1 MISQLQR
8 WGIVAGW
15 LLVMIAIN
23 WSILQKEQ
31 VLASGLQVRL
41 ALAPVDPRSLMQGDY
56 MRLRY
61 ALLSEVP
68 TKQLAPEGQLIIRL
82 DKQHVASFVGIYQP
96 GQSLQQGEL
105 LLHYRRY
112 GRHVKLGAE
121 SYLFEE
127 GKASLLSEA
136 AYGELRVAND
146 GKSVLVGL
154 LDQNFHYLDNLFK
167 NQE

>member
-1 MISQLQR
+1 MISPLQR

-15 LLVMIAIN
+15 LLVMVAIN
-23 WSILQKEQ
+23 WSIIQKEH
-31 VLASGLQVRL
+31 VLDSGQQVRL

-61 ALLSEVP
+61 AIVNEVP
-68 TKQLAPEGQLIIRL
+68 VHQLAAEGLLIIQL
-82 DKQHVASFVGIYQP
+82 DKQQVASFVGVHQP
-96 GQSLQQGEL
+96 GKPLKKGEL

-112 GRHVKLGAE
+112 GEHVKLGAE

-136 AYGELRVAND
+136 AYGEFRVAAD
-146 GKSVLVGL
+146 GRTVLVGL
-154 LDQNFHYLDNLFK
+154 LDQNFHYLDTLF
-167 NQE
+167 QE